1 MPMGFNVM
9 HAEKISVPLDVKHE
23 MKDTLAIQI
32 EFYPFSNHTKI
43 DLVLLS

>member
-1 MPMGFNVM
+1 M
-9 HAEKISVPLDVKHE
+9 HAEKISVPLDVK
-23 MKDTLAIQI
+23 KDTLAIQI